1 MEEKT
6 YLSQRSRLCIFGIYA
21 VLLWFIGGLVTA
33 KWLITPGS
41 PGIWF
46 YAILAYLALHLII
59 APFFKTPKDILAN
72 TITCL
77 AFLLAFNLDSEVY
90 HSNLYIVALWWI
102 ALVYLAVLL
111 GVSVLAI
118 LCKDSIKNF
127 LTNIGKVS
135 AKFCDYFGSGK
146 IEFTFIV
153 LLSVFGYHISYP
165 NHIWAL
171 SLFWIF
177 LVTVEPIE
185 KFWKL
190 FGDILAWKE
199 LKKKGI
205 RVGKIKAYENPSL
218 ALIVLDRNLALRD
231 DEVLW
236 LTREGN
242 KAIACLP
249 LSQSQLHEESW
260 CRVLLTNI
268 KVENLD
274 LGGELS
280 SRSIYHSEGE
290 MFSIPMENLP
300 KDVQEKIQSEK
311 LFSKKG
317 KLFGYV
323 AEGSH
328 LNHIYFD
335 IINSNL
341 ELSEGLLLE
350 VSVRDENVVYQITD
364 ATLKCEGL
372 AQKNTEGFTRGQARK
387 IGVWNPTKD
396 KFDTFDWIPSI
407 YTPICACDTEKAG
420 FHPDYVG
427 YIPGSEYR
435 IKWSPH
441 SGVTHNTA
449 ILGIL
454 GIGKSYLA
462 YELIARMIK
471 ADIKVICLDIT
482 GEYQPDLD
490 NFLNSEN
497 SNSTARIDKA
507 IKENRNITV
516 EKQDKRKGGNHNNF
530 RQAIQ
535 KEIEFLLR
543 EDNPEMLR
551 IWNPESFDVTKQEW
565 QGGNVTVPL
574 TPVEVTRIISESL
587 LNVVKEEGLSKE
599 KARICL
605 VLEEAHSLI
614 PEWSSVSAEGD
625 KQASNATAKA
635 IMQGR
640 KYGMGS
646 LVITQRTANVIKSVL
661 NQCNTVFAMRV
672 FDATGM
678 EFLKNYIGEEYTEV
692 LTSLKE
698 RHAVIFGRASSSDQ
712 PVIIRINERE
722 DFLSKFEISCN
733 FKNIE
738 VPDFNETDGE
748 DYSENNEDTFSTDNE
763 IKNKESDED
772 LPF

>member
-6 YLSQRSRLCIFGIYA
+6 YLSQRSRLYIFGIYV
-21 VLLWFIGGLVTA
+21 VLLWFIGRLVTA
-33 KWLITPGS
+33 NWLISPGS
-41 PGIWF
+41 SGMWF
-46 YAILAYLALHLII
+46 YATLAYLVLHLII

-77 AFLLAFNLDSEVY
+77 AFTLAFDLNSEIY
-90 HSNLYIVALWWI
+90 YSNLYIVALWWI
-102 ALVYLAVLL
+102 TFVYLAILL
-111 GVSVLAI
+111 VVSVLAI
-118 LCKDSIKNF
+118 LCKDSTKNF
-127 LTNIGKVS
+127 LTNIGKAS
-135 AKFCDYFGSGK
+135 ARFCDYFGSGK

-153 LLSVFGYHISYP
+153 LLSVLGYHISYP

-171 SLFWIF
+171 LLFWIF

-199 LKKKGI
+199 LREKGI

-218 ALIVLDRNLALRD
+218 ALVVLDRNLALRD

-236 LTREGN
+236 LTCDGN
-242 KAIACLP
+242 KAIACLL
-249 LSQSQLHEESW
+249 LSKFQLHEESW

-274 LGGELS
+274 LAGKFS

-290 MFSIPMENLP
+290 IFSIPMENLP
-300 KDVQEKIQSEK
+300 EDVQEKIQNEK

-387 IGVWNPTKD
+387 IGIWNQTKN

-407 YTPICACDTEKAG
+407 YAPICACDTEEAG
-420 FHPDYVG
+420 FHPDNVG
-427 YIPGSEYR
+427 YIPGSKYK
-435 IKWSPH
+435 IKWNPH
-441 SGVTHNTA
+441 LGVTHNTA

-471 ADIKVICLDIT
+471 ADIRVICLDIT
-482 GEYQPDLD
+482 GEYQE
-490 NFLNSEN
+490 NLNNLLNIEN
-497 SNSTARIDKA
+497 SNSINRINKA
-507 IKENRNITV
+507 IEGNRDNIVTKKS
-516 EKQDKRKGGNHNNF
+516 EGGNHNDF
-530 RQAIQ
+530 RQATQ
-535 KEIEFLLR
+535 EEIEFLLR

-565 QGGNVTVPL
+565 EGNNVTVSL
-574 TPVEVTRIISESL
+574 TPVEVTRIISERL
-587 LNVVKEEGLSKE
+587 LNVMQKKGLSKD
-599 KARICL
+599 KAKICL
-605 VLEEAHSLI
+605 ILEEAHSLI
-614 PEWSSVSAEGD
+614 PEWGSVSEKADER
-625 KQASNATAKA
+625 ASNATAKA

-646 LVITQRTANVIKSVL
+646 LIITQRTANVIKSVL

-678 EFLKNYIGEEYTEV
+678 DFLKNYIGGEYTEV
-692 LTSLKE
+692 LTGLKD

-712 PVIIRINERE
+712 PVIIRLNERD
-722 DFLSKFEISCN
+722 DFVSGFEIPPN
-733 FKNIE
+733 LKDIK
-738 VPDFNETDGE
+738 VPDFNETERGD
-748 DYSENNEDTFSTDNE
+748 DSENNEDTSSTDSETKNE
-763 IKNKESDED
+763 KSDED

>member
-1 MEEKT
+1 M
-6 YLSQRSRLCIFGIYA
+6 
-21 VLLWFIGGLVTA
+21 
-33 KWLITPGS
+33 
-41 PGIWF
+41 
-46 YAILAYLALHLII
+46 
-59 APFFKTPKDILAN
+59 
-72 TITCL
+72 
-77 AFLLAFNLDSEVY
+77 
-90 HSNLYIVALWWI
+90 
-102 ALVYLAVLL
+102 
-111 GVSVLAI
+111 
-118 LCKDSIKNF
+118 
-127 LTNIGKVS
+127 TNIGKIS
-135 AKFCDYFGSGK
+135 AKFCDDFGSGK

-199 LKKKGI
+199 LRKKGI

-218 ALIVLDRNLALRD
+218 ALVVLDRNLSLRD

-249 LSQSQLHEESW
+249 LSQSHLHEESW

-268 KVENLD
+268 QVENLD
-274 LGGELS
+274 LGGKFS
-280 SRSIYHSEGE
+280 SRSIYHSEGK
-290 MFSIPMENLP
+290 MFSIPMENLSE
-300 KDVQEKIQSEK
+300 DVQKKIQSEK

-323 AEGSH
+323 AEDSH

-341 ELSEGLLLE
+341 ELFEGLLLE

-387 IGVWNPTKD
+387 IGVWNSGKD

-407 YTPICACDTEKAG
+407 YTPVCACDTEKAG

-435 IKWSPH
+435 IKWDAH
-441 SGVTHNTA
+441 LGVTHNTA

-482 GEYQPDLD
+482 GEYQENLA
-490 NFLNSEN
+490 NLLNIEN
-497 SNSTARIDKA
+497 SNSIERINKA
-507 IKENRNITV
+507 IKGNRGNIAD
-516 EKQDKRKGGNHNNF
+516 EKSEGGNHNNF

-565 QGGNVTVPL
+565 QGGDVTVPL

-678 EFLKNYIGEEYTEV
+678 DFLKNYIGGEYTEV
-692 LTSLKE
+692 LTGLKD

-712 PVIIRINERE
+712 PVIIRLNERD
-722 DFLSKFEISCN
+722 DFVSGFEIPPN
-733 FKNIE
+733 LKDIE
-738 VPDFNETDGE
+738 VPDFNKTDRR
-748 DYSENNEDTFSTDNE
+748 DDSENNEDTSSTDNE
-763 IKNKESDED
+763 TKNEESDEE